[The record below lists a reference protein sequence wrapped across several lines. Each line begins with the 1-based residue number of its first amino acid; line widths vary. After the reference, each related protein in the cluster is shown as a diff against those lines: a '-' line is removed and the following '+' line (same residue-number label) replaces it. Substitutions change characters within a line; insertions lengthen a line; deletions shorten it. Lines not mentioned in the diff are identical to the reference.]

1 MVPKFIRPDRKK
13 VHQPVQVEEEDD
25 YINLGDLLEKE
36 RGDKGVPASV
46 YIKVADLN
54 DVTDI
59 HVLSKYVY
67 DGNILI
73 LNVGNIVKE
82 DERFTKLTDE
92 LTRLVKDVDGDLA
105 GVGPQMIVVCPSGI
119 RIDKERIRVN
129 EPDE

>member
-13 VHQPVQVEEEDD
+13 ARQPVQVEEEDD

-59 HVLSKYVY
+59 QVLSKYVY

-73 LNVGNIVKE
+73 LNVGNIVRE
-82 DERFTKLTDE
+82 DDRFTKLTDE

-129 EPDE
+129 EPED